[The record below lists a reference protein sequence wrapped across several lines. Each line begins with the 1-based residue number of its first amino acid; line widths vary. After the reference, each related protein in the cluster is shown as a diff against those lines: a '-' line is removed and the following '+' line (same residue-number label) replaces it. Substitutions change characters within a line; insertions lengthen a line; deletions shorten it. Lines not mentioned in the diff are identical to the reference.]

1 VIKLFVSDI
10 DGCISEP
17 FVPFDLETLGEIRAL
32 AATGS
37 MTGVPLAPP
46 EFTLC
51 TGRPLGYAEAVG
63 QALGVRLPILFE
75 AGAGMY
81 NMTTGVRTWHPSFGP
96 SEASARREIQDWL
109 ETLVPGTSM
118 AVDRGKY
125 TQAGLIGADAAEIA
139 AALETV
145 SEFVGTSFPDFRV
158 AYTEISVD
166 VMHKDLTKREGLAW
180 LAQELGLELDELA
193 FIGDTNGDLGGLR
206 AVGSSFAPANG
217 SAEVRQTV
225 GTVTTGAV
233 CAGVLEAYRICVDR
247 NNS

>member
-17 FVPFDLETLGEIRAL
+17 FVPFDLETIGKIRAL

-37 MTGVPLAPP
+37 ISGVPLAPP
-46 EFTLC
+46 ELTLC

-63 QALGVRLPILFE
+63 QALDVRLPILFE

-96 SEASARREIQDWL
+96 NVASSRREIQDWL
-109 ETLVPGTSM
+109 ETLVPGTTM
-118 AVDRGKY
+118 AVDRGKH

-139 AALETV
+139 AAVEAAT
-145 SEFVGTSFPDFRV
+145 EFVGTNFPDFLV
-158 AYTEISVD
+158 AYTDISVD
-166 VMHKDLTKREGLAW
+166 IMHRDLTKREGLAW

-206 AVGSSFAPANG
+206 AVGTSFAPTNAT
-217 SAEVRQTV
+217 AEVLQTV
-225 GTVTTGAV
+225 GTVTTGAG
-233 CAGVLEAYRICVDR
+233 CAGVLEAYRTCVDR